1 MNAMLTQGDIRNIL
15 RHRCEAAGSQ
25 SAWARANGVKRQYV
39 SQVLAG
45 KQRPGAAILRALG
58 YEARISYLQV
68 PRAGA

>member
-1 MNAMLTQGDIRNIL
+1 MIHLTQADIRNIL
-15 RHRCEAAGSQ
+15 RHRCDEAGGQ

-45 KQRPGAAILRALG
+45 KQRPGDAILRALG

-68 PRAGA
+68 PPAGA